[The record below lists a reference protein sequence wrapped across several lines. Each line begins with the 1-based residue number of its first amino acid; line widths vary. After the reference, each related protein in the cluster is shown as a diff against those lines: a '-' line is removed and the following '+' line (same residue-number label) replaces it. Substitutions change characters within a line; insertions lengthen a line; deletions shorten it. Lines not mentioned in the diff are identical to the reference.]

1 VSGEHVKC
9 KQFNAPRSKLINKE
23 LEAMKLEVIDPGL
36 KIQYVQDEQGMDTCA
51 CRELGKKTAKALQ
64 LGVIIRRKNGA

>member
-1 VSGEHVKC
+1 MKC

-36 KIQYVQDEQGMDTCA
+36 KIQYVPDDQGIEA
-51 CRELGKKTAKALQ
+51 CNEMGKKFAQALP
-64 LGVIIRRKNGA
+64 G

>member
-1 VSGEHVKC
+1 MKC

-36 KIQYVQDEQGMDTCA
+36 KIQYVPDDQGIGA
-51 CRELGKKTAKALQ
+51 CHELGKKFAQALP
-64 LGVIIRRKNGA
+64 G